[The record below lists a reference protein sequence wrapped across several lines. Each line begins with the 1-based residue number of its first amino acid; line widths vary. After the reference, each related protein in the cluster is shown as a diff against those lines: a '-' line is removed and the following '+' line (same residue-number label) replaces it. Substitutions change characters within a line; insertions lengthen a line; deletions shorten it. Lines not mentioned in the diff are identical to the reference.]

1 MLGRLIEKRGAF
13 QELWGSGALFERPSA
28 AGVRVDQE
36 TALRLSAVYACVRL
50 IADTISTL
58 PLGQYVRRNG
68 TRLPVETP
76 EAWVAQPSTIVDR
89 STFYQQVVVSL
100 LLDGNA
106 YIAVTRNAAGDV
118 LELNV
123 LNPTDVDPKMGPT
136 GPYYILKS
144 TNRRLQ
150 RDDVLHL
157 AEMLLP
163 GEIKGVSRI
172 EKAKDALGLGLALE
186 EYAGRFFG
194 NGAYAGGVIEW
205 PGNLTPEQQSQLRE
219 AWDGHHRGVSR
230 SHRPGVLWGGAKF
243 TTTTVSPS
251 DSQLIEERRFAVEE
265 VARVFRVPP
274 FMLGVTTAGSMS
286 YSSVEQQMLFFSQH
300 TIQPYVAR
308 IENGLNRLLSNPQTF
323 LRFNLSSLVRA
334 DLATRYAGYSSSLL
348 AGWHSVNDVRALE
361 DLPPVDG
368 GDQYR
373 VPVQNLPLTDAPV
386 ATIREKAQAAQ
397 ALVNSGFTG
406 ASVARLLGLDAEHT
420 GTISVQQQPEV
431 QE

>member
-36 TALRLSAVYACVRL
+36 TSLRLTAVYACVRL
-50 IADTISTL
+50 ISDTISTL
-58 PLGQYVRRNG
+58 PVGQFVRRDG
-68 TRLPVETP
+68 ARLPYSP
-76 EAWVAQPSTIVDR
+76 ADAWVQSPSTIVDR

-106 YIAVTRNAAGDV
+106 YLSITRDGSGDV
-118 LELNV
+118 VELNV

-136 GPYYILKS
+136 GPYYVLKRS
-144 TNRRLQ
+144 GRRLQ

-157 AEMLLP
+157 TEMLLP
-163 GEIKGVSRI
+163 GETRGVSRI

-205 PGNLTPEQQSQLRE
+205 PGSLTVEQQAQLRD
-219 AWDGHHRGVSR
+219 AWDGHHRGVAR

-243 TTTTVSPS
+243 TPTTISPS

-308 IENGLNRLLSNPQTF
+308 IENGLNTLVSNPQTF
-323 LRFNLSSLVRA
+323 VKFNLSSLVRA

-348 AGWHSVNDVRALE
+348 AGWHSVNDVRTLE
-361 DLPPVDG
+361 DLAPVEG

-373 VPVQNLPLTDAPV
+373 VPVQNLPLTDAPL
-386 ATIREKAQAAQ
+386 ATITEKAKAAQ
-397 ALVNSGFTG
+397 ALVMAGFTG
-406 ASVARLLGLDAEHT
+406 ESVARLLDLDATHA

>member
-1 MLGRLIEKRGAF
+1 MLGRLTEKRGAF

-28 AGVRVDQE
+28 AGVRVDQD
-36 TALRLSAVYACVRL
+36 TSLRLTAVYACVRL

-58 PLGQYVRRNG
+58 PLGQFVRRDSE
-68 TRLPVETP
+68 RLPYSP
-76 EAWVAQPSTIVDR
+76 ADGWVTRPSMIVDR

-106 YIAVTRNAAGDV
+106 YLAITRDSGGNVVD
-118 LELNV
+118 LNV
-123 LNPTDVDPKMGPT
+123 LNPTEVEPKMGPT
-136 GPYYILKS
+136 GPYYVLQS

-157 AEMLLP
+157 TEMLLP
-163 GEIKGVSRI
+163 GAVKGVSRI

-205 PGNLTPEQQSQLRE
+205 PGTLTVEQQAQLRD

-308 IENGLNRLLSNPQTF
+308 IENGLNTLVSNPQSF
-323 LRFNLSSLVRA
+323 VKFNLSSLVRA

-348 AGWHSVNDVRALE
+348 AGWHSVNDVRTLE
-361 DLPPVDG
+361 DLPPVEG

-373 VPVQNLPLTDAPV
+373 VPVQNLPLTDAPI
-386 ATIREKAQAAQ
+386 ATVTEKAKAAQ
-397 ALVNSGFTG
+397 ALVMAGFTG
-406 ASVARLLGLDAEHT
+406 ESVARLLDLDATHS